1 MFLKAKIVVIFIL
14 NTKVLETHIA
24 NLMIFKIEVY
34 IKKFFLFPQ
43 ILKYLEANSYTSFYF

>member
-34 IKKFFLFPQ
+34 IKKFFYFLKFLNIWKQ
-43 ILKYLEANSYTSFYF
+43 IHVQASIF

>member
-34 IKKFFLFPQ
+34 IKKFFYF
-43 ILKYLEANSYTSFYF
+43 LKF